1 MSAKSYIVKKINELP
16 TFTGALS
23 PDDLVAF
30 YDIST
35 GITHK
40 IKVSEIGGGS
50 LDHRDLTQESRFAND
65 QHVMGS
71 VVGLVDKIADLD
83 AEDVSLQQ
91 QIFEIVENSPIDIV
105 RFFMTTQITLLG
117 QTYNLSSETKG
128 VVAATPITVS
138 VTGTDRATSNRIAR
152 FIGDTPLAVERLIP
166 AQNTQIFIR
175 ANKNNTNRLVY
186 IYFDFYDYA
195 ADGTTI
201 LKGSTSD
208 VLLTD
213 TAEVYNLLLQ
223 VEEYIASVGARSLVD
238 CRTFQTGSGAPAQT
252 TISIAGDY
260 VSRFQYRLPAGSL
273 SFLDEKLISTQDLP
287 NLSSLSGENLKQI
300 LLKLDNFLGGTLN
313 TSEIDDTGWLTS
325 EQRLAVLE
333 KTLSGIQVKGA
344 ALLLDIFAPPGVEAS
359 LRDNAG
365 WANETKTLTGN
376 NSTGQ
381 LGQKGAHIWLN
392 DAVYAECVSSVLA
405 VSGFATYKR
414 NRAVDVLDPV
424 NNTQDAAI
432 ANQLDPSYTYPAMTP
447 TGNSTDQGWNL
458 TSQVKVI
465 TNLPT
470 RWGMWFIGGINGD
483 GYTYFCF
490 LVNGNTSY
498 WKRNGTPSSI
508 QRPIYA
514 ATHPTLTGRLLAHD
528 FTTAAY
534 VTQSGDEVSYADQT
548 FYDATTRAY
557 FIKMINGN
565 WEKIR

>member
-30 YDIST
+30 FDVST

-40 IKVSEIGGGS
+40 IKVSDIGGGS

-65 QHVMGS
+65 QHVIGS
-71 VVGLVDKIADLD
+71 VVGLVDKISDLD
-83 AEDVSLQQ
+83 DEDTNLQR
-91 QIFEIVENSPIDIV
+91 QIFEIVENSPIDVV
-105 RFFMTTQITLLG
+105 RFFMTETIELLG

-128 VVAATPITVS
+128 AVAATPITVS

-152 FIGDTPLAVERLIP
+152 FIGDTPLTVERLIP

-287 NLSSLSGENLKQI
+287 SINAFAGETQKDINAKLAGAKPYNFEIVNSVSGQTVK
-300 LLKLDNFLGGTLN
+300 
-313 TSEIDDTGWLTS
+313 SEIYGHPFRIDTILKSANLTNIS
-325 EQRLAVLE
+325 VS
-333 KTLSGIQVKGA
+333 KNGGA
-344 ALLLDIFAPPGVEAS
+344 FA
-359 LRDNAG
+359 
-365 WANETKTLTGN
+365 TLTPPYGI
-376 NSTGQ
+376 
-381 LGQKGAHIWLN
+381 AEN
-392 DAVYAECVSSVLA
+392 D
-405 VSGFATYKR
+405 
-414 NRAVDVLDPV
+414 
-424 NNTQDAAI
+424 
-432 ANQLDPSYTYPAMTP
+432 
-447 TGNSTDQGWNL
+447 
-458 TSQVKVI
+458 VI
-465 TNLPT
+465 T
-470 RWGMWFIGGINGD
+470 
-483 GYTYFCF
+483 Y
-490 LVNGNTSY
+490 
-498 WKRNGTPSSI
+498 
-508 QRPIYA
+508 Q
-514 ATHPTLTGRLLAHD
+514 LT
-528 FTTAAY
+528 
-534 VTQSGDEVSYADQT
+534 
-548 FYDATTRAY
+548 YDASKQAY
-557 FIKMINGN
+557 FTLKCT
-565 WEKIR
+565 KL

>member
-30 YDIST
+30 FDVST

-40 IKVSEIGGGS
+40 IKVSDIGGGS
-50 LDHRDLTQESRFAND
+50 LDHRELTQESRFAND

-71 VVGLVDKIADLD
+71 VIGLVDKIADLD
-83 AEDVSLQQ
+83 AEDVNLQN

-152 FIGDTPLAVERLIP
+152 FIGDTPLSVERLIP

-223 VEEYIASVGARSLVD
+223 VAEYTAQIGARSLID
-238 CRTFQTGSGAPAQT
+238 CRTYQTGTGAAAQT

-273 SFLDEKLISTQDLP
+273 SFLDEKLTSTQDLDS
-287 NLSSLSGENLKQI
+287 LGLLSGATQKQVNAAQD
-300 LLKLDNFLGGTLN
+300 LLNAN
-313 TSEIDDTGWLTS
+313 H
-325 EQRLAVLE
+325 EQRITSAETQLA
-333 KTLSGIQVKGA
+333 G
-344 ALLLDIFAPPGVEAS
+344 
-359 LRDNAG
+359 
-365 WANETKTLTGN
+365 
-376 NSTGQ
+376 
-381 LGQKGAHIWLN
+381 
-392 DAVYAECVSSVLA
+392 
-405 VSGFATYKR
+405 
-414 NRAVDVLDPV
+414 
-424 NNTQDAAI
+424 
-432 ANQLDPSYTYPAMTP
+432 NQLTFASIYGYY
-447 TGNSTDQGWNL
+447 N
-458 TSQVKVI
+458 
-465 TNLPT
+465 
-470 RWGMWFIGGINGD
+470 FI
-483 GYTYFCF
+483 
-490 LVNGNTSY
+490 
-498 WKRNGTPSSI
+498 
-508 QRPIYA
+508 
-514 ATHPTLTGRLLAHD
+514 
-528 FTTAAY
+528 
-534 VTQSGDEVSYADQT
+534 
-548 FYDATTRAY
+548 
-557 FIKMINGN
+557 
-565 WEKIR
+565 